1 MKEVRAMAA
10 RLNRLCRAVFAAA
23 VVALASA
30 PAVVPVQAVA
40 QARHAQPQRGD
51 YLPPELL
58 RAGPNVDFNAAR
70 LRRPPEGYGWFQVG
84 TAYCLAS
91 LASGLILEV
100 VGG

>member
-1 MKEVRAMAA
+1 MKAGLKAI
-10 RLNRLCRAVFAAA
+10 LAAA
-23 VVALASA
+23 AIALTAA
-30 PAVVPVQAVA
+30 PLAVPVQAVA

-51 YLPPELL
+51 YLPQELL
-58 RAGPNVDFNAAR
+58 RGGPNVDFNAAR

-84 TAYCLAS
+84 SAYCLAS